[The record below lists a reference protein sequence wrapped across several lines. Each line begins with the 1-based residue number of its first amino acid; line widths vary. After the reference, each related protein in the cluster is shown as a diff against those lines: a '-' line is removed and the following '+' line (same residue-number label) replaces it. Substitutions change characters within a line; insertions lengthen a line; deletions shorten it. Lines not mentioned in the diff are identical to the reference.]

1 MIVQMFRFLL
11 ELYKMAVTLHVYG
24 NVGDLSF
31 RGRIECC
38 RSEKCL
44 DMGKETHLLCPAHSV

>member
-1 MIVQMFRFLL
+1 MFRFLL
-11 ELYKMAVTLHVYG
+11 ELYKIAVTLHVYG

-31 RGRIECC
+31 RGHIECS

-44 DMGKETHLLCPAHSV
+44 DGGGVKRIFCVQHIQS